1 MGNKNKLNITS
12 ALAAAT
18 CTLLGSGAAEPVQA
32 QEELGWGFNTALL
45 YYGEDDNRVQDL
57 SLSVL
62 GQRTYL
68 DDKFLSLGL
77 TLDTLTGA
85 SPNGAL
91 PQSVAQTFTQPSGG
105 KTYTTPAGEFPY
117 DDTFRDTRVAISGNW
132 QQPLGR
138 MSLFNVGASASK
150 EYDYLHLGLN
160 AKFSHDFNQRNTTV
174 SAGLAVSQDELD
186 PVGGTPTGL
195 TEMISASDDDGEDGE
210 DGEGGRRKGPA
221 ESKDI
226 IDVVFGITQVI
237 SRNFLVQVNYSYSDS
252 SGYLSDPYKVL
263 TAVDGVTGDV
273 VPVPQL
279 PGIDGPSHL
288 YYYEHRPDSRA
299 KHSIYTQGKY
309 YMDGKVLDLSYR
321 YMTDDWEIN
330 SHTIDARL
338 RWPIGDNRYLEP
350 HLRFYSQ
357 TAADFYTLSLVD
369 GDALPEYASADYRLG
384 DFDAITAGLKYGWK
398 TGGGN
403 DMSVRL
409 ELYRQSGN
417 ISSTDLIGNQVGR
430 DNYPDLNAIIFQVG
444 YKFGK

>member
-1 MGNKNKLNITS
+1 MSGKDKLVISS

-18 CTLLGSGAAEPVQA
+18 CTLLGSGVAEPVQA
-32 QEELGWGFNTALL
+32 QEEPGWDFNTALL
-45 YYGEDDNRVQDL
+45 YYGEDDKRVQDV

-62 GQRTYL
+62 ARHTYI

-77 TLDTLTGA
+77 TLDSLTGA

-105 KTYTTPAGEFPY
+105 KTYTTPAGDFPY
-117 DDTFRDTRVAISGNW
+117 DDTFKDSRVAITANW

-150 EYDYLHLGLN
+150 EFDYLHFGLN
-160 AKFSHDFNQRNTTV
+160 GKFSHDFNQRNTTV
-174 SAGLAVSQDELD
+174 SAGLAIAHDELD

-195 TEMISASDDDGEDGE
+195 TAMVDASDDDGE

-221 ESKDI
+221 ETKDI
-226 IDVVFGITQVI
+226 IDVVFGVTQVV

-252 SGYLSDPYKVL
+252 SGYLSDPYKVV
-263 TAVDGVTGDV
+263 TAVDGTTGDA
-273 VPVPQL
+273 VPIVQI
-279 PGIDGPSHL
+279 PGVNRPSHL
-288 YYYEHRPDSRA
+288 YFYEHRPDSRA
-299 KHSIYTQGKY
+299 KHSLYAQGKY

-321 YMTDDWEIN
+321 YMTDDWQID

-338 RWPIGDNRYLEP
+338 RWPVGANSYLEP

-357 TAADFYTLSLVD
+357 TAAEFYTLSLTN
-369 GDALPEYASADYRLG
+369 GDPLPEYASTDYRLG
-384 DFDAITAGLKYGWK
+384 DFDAMTAGLKYGWK

-403 DMSVRL
+403 DLNVRL

-417 ISSTDLIGNQVGR
+417 VSSDDLIGNQIGR

-444 YKFGK
+444 YKFGR